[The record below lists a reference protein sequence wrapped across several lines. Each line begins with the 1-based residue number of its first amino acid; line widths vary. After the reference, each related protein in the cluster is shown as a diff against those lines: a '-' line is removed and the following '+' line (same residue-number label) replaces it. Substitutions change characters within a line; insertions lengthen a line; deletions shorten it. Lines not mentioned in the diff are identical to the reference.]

1 MSKIGKK
8 MSFPIPLVL
17 KIIILFDWGVEP
29 LSLSLGT
36 RILIL
41 NSIEGEI
48 IFNFHWFLKDEK
60 AVGWKEGFPQFP
72 LDKKKQ
78 VQGGS

>member
-1 MSKIGKK
+1 MEWIMIELKNPIKMSNIGKK
-8 MSFPIPLVL
+8 MSSSIPLVM

-29 LSLSLGT
+29 LNLSLGT

-48 IFNFHWFLKDEK
+48 IFNFHL
-60 AVGWKEGFPQFP
+60 VLEG
-72 LDKKKQ
+72 
-78 VQGGS
+78 